1 MGCKKEMEAAEKP
14 AESQERDHI
23 VPRIIE
29 QEMKQSYLDYAMSV
43 IVGRALPDVRDGLKP
58 VHRRILFAMRE
69 AGQLH
74 NKPYKKSA
82 HIVGKVLGELHPH
95 GDAAV
100 YDTMVRMAQNFSLRY
115 PLMDGHGNWGSIDG
129 DSAAAYRYT
138 EVRLKK
144 IAEELLADIEKDTV
158 DFQPNFDGSLK
169 EPTVLPGKL
178 PNLLINGSSGIAVGM
193 ATNIP
198 PHNISEV
205 IDGTIAL
212 IENPSLTIPELMQF
226 IKAPDF
232 PTGAHIVGMAG
243 IHEAYE
249 TGHGKAIMKAKSEI
263 IELKGRNAI
272 IVSEIPYMINKSQL
286 IEEIAAMVRDKRI
299 MGVSDIRDESN
310 KEGIR
315 VVFELKKDAQPKV
328 VLNQLHTFSRL
339 TSTFGINM
347 LALVNNEP
355 VVLNLKQ
362 LVQHHITYRQIVVRR
377 RTAFELRKAEER
389 KHVLEGLIIALNHID
404 EVVRKI
410 KASKTVE
417 DAQFMLIQ
425 DYTLTEI
432 QAKAILDL
440 RLQKLASL
448 EQEKIKQEH
457 SELLK
462 TIAHLESIL
471 ASEPKIFAI
480 IKEELMKL
488 REEYGDG
495 RRTIIEHAE
504 GEDDMPVE
512 ALIKKEEVVVTISH
526 KGYVK
531 RTPLTEYRSQARGGI
546 GVKAA
551 ETGDDDY
558 VQDLFTASTHSY
570 LLAFTNQGRVYWLK
584 VHELPEASRQARGKA
599 FVNLIQFQQNEKVN
613 AVVPVTEFDDQ
624 HFVVLATKQ
633 GTIKKTNLSE
643 FSRPRANGIAA
654 ITLDGDE
661 LVNVLLTD
669 GKQQLL
675 IATANGNAVRFDE
688 TDVRSMGRT
697 ASGVRGIELRDND
710 GKIVDSVIDLILV
723 DEKKTVLTITE
734 NGYGKR
740 TAVDEYRLTR
750 RGGSGVI
757 NIQTSERNGKVV
769 AVDSVT
775 DEDEVIVI
783 SQDGTMIRIPCKDI
797 STIGRNTQGVRVMKL
812 REGDKVVS
820 ATKVARE

>member
-212 IENPSLTIPELMQF
+212 IDNPGLTIPELMQF

>member
-1 MGCKKEMEAAEKP
+1 MEAAEKP